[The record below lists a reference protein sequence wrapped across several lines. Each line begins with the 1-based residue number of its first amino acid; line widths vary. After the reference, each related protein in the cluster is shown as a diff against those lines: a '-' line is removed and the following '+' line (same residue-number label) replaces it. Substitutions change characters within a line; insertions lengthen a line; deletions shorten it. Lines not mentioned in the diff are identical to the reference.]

1 MVQNLIVHRLLSSL
15 SIGLGILLWFISGM
29 TMAKAQVS
37 SDSLKVVSYLEKA
50 SAARDSGEYAL
61 AFEMFTDALAVAREI
76 GDQKGTLKALIGT
89 GQLRLYVDDPI
100 IALESLF
107 RAEKV
112 ARDLGNREA
121 LAEVYNNIGAIY
133 HMEREFT
140 KAIDYYKRSID
151 IYVELDKQTEIARAY
166 NNFGALWQDRNEPII
181 AIDYHR
187 KSLRIWRELNDK
199 GWLRL
204 SNIHLGVCHKLM
216 GNLDSAMHY
225 LTLDT
230 EDSKVTG
237 KDRIQSSVY
246 AEIGNVHIA
255 AGRYQLASIQCQAGL
270 RIASKTGRVN
280 NLLQNCQCLYRAYE
294 ELGKDKEA
302 LKYYKLY
309 TSYQDSAK
317 NEDKAKE
324 MTRVEM
330 SHQFERKQIAD
341 SVQRSQKKILRELEY
356 QRELAH
362 ERADRNIALGLGLG
376 ILLLAGGL
384 WSRLRYV
391 RRVQRTI
398 KKERDRSEE
407 LLLNILP
414 VEIAMELK
422 QFGKAKAKRYD
433 KAAILFTDFE
443 RFTDTAAQMHA
454 SELVEEINSCFTEF
468 DRICD
473 QYGIEKIKTIGDS
486 YMAAGGLPVP
496 NPNSTVALVQAALDM
511 QQFIRQRVKQR
522 MADGLP
528 SFKMRAG
535 IHVGP
540 VVAGIVGV
548 KKFQYDIWGDTV
560 NTASRLESSG
570 QVGRVNISAA
580 TYELVKEEFT
590 CEYRGEIVV
599 KGKGKLGMY
608 FVKERI

>member
-1 MVQNLIVHRLLSSL
+1 
-15 SIGLGILLWFISGM
+15 M

-560 NTASRLESSG
+560 NTTSRLESSG

>member
-398 KKERDRSEE
+398 KTERDRSEE

>member
-1 MVQNLIVHRLLSSL
+1 
-15 SIGLGILLWFISGM
+15 M

>member
-1 MVQNLIVHRLLSSL
+1 
-15 SIGLGILLWFISGM
+15 M

-398 KKERDRSEE
+398 KTERDRSEE